1 VYLKFLFIEHE
12 YQYLNIMKN
21 SLTPATRI
29 SAFIAAV
36 LLLVSLW
43 VPIWR
48 IELMAPQYPG
58 GLVLQIGAKGLSG
71 DVDVVNGLNHYIG
84 MRTLHTEDFFEFTIL
99 PYLIGTIALFGFLSV
114 VINRKWF
121 FFTWSIILGLFCVA
135 ALVDFYI
142 WEYNYGHNLD
152 PTAPIR
158 VEGMS
163 YQPPLIGYK
172 KLLNFGAYSV
182 PDIGGWL
189 FIGAALL
196 VAFGVFYEIRKI
208 VLLKRKL
215 PTPSIA
221 TVIISMLLITSCS
234 SGPQP
239 IKYGVD
245 NCSHCKMKIVDQTSG
260 AEVITSKGK
269 VYKFDDLVCL
279 QSYLKDESAV
289 AIQVEEIYLT
299 DFMGAHQLVKAENCI
314 LYKSD
319 KLRTPMNGNIVAL
332 SKSDSLNHLLQEWGG
347 VQIKWSD
354 FNPLSK

>member
-1 VYLKFLFIEHE
+1 
-12 YQYLNIMKN
+12 MKK

-29 SAFIAAV
+29 SAAIAAV

-58 GLVLQIGAKGLSG
+58 GLLLKIGATGLSG

-99 PYLIGTIALFGFLSV
+99 PYLIGAIALFGFLSV
-114 VINRKWF
+114 LINRKWF
-121 FFTWSIILGLFCVA
+121 FFTWSVILGLFCVA
-135 ALVDFYI
+135 ALIDFYI

-189 FIGAALL
+189 FIAAALL
-196 VAFGVFYEIRKI
+196 VAFGVFYEIR
-208 VLLKRKL
+208 R
-215 PTPSIA
+215 
-221 TVIISMLLITSCS
+221 VIIQKKKGKAQAVVVSIFLMLLVTGCS
-234 SGPQP
+234 NGPQP

-245 NCSHCKMKIVDQTSG
+245 NCNHCMMKIVDHTSG
-260 AEVITSKGK
+260 AEIVTAKGK
-269 VYKFDDLVCL
+269 VYIFDDLACL
-279 QSYLKDESAV
+279 KTFLSTESAV
-289 AIQVEEIYLT
+289 ASQMKQVYLT
-299 DFMGAHQLVKAENCI
+299 DFMGSHQLVKAEDCI
-314 LYKSD
+314 LYKSE
-319 KLRTPMNGNIVAL
+319 KLRTPMNGKIVAL
-332 SKSDSLNHLLQEWGG
+332 GKSDSLNYLLQEWGG
-347 VQIKWSD
+347 EKISWSD

>member
-1 VYLKFLFIEHE
+1 
-12 YQYLNIMKN
+12 MKN

-29 SAFIAAV
+29 SATIAAV

-58 GLVLQIGAKGLSG
+58 GLLLKIGATGLSG

-84 MRTLHTEDFFEFTIL
+84 MRTLHTEDFFEFIIL

-114 VINRKWF
+114 LINKKWF
-121 FFTWSIILGLFCVA
+121 FFTWSVILCLFCVA
-135 ALVDFYI
+135 ALIDFYI

-158 VEGMS
+158 VEGMA

-189 FIGAALL
+189 FISAVLL
-196 VAFGVFYEIRKI
+196 VAFGVFYEIRKVVNQKKKGQLLAI
-208 VLLKRKL
+208 VVSVLLIL
-215 PTPSIA
+215 MFTG
-221 TVIISMLLITSCS
+221 CS

-239 IKYGVD
+239 MKYGVD
-245 NCSHCKMKIVDQTSG
+245 NCNHCKMKIVDHTSG
-260 AEVITSKGK
+260 AEIITAKGK

-279 QSYLKDESAV
+279 KTFLNTETAIAV
-289 AIQVEEIYLT
+289 QVKQVYLT
-299 DFMGAHQLVKAENCI
+299 DFMGSHQLVKAEDCI
-314 LYKSD
+314 LYKSE
-319 KLRTPMNGNIVAL
+319 KLRTPMNGNVVAL
-332 SKSDSLNHLLQEWGG
+332 SKSDTLNYLLQVWGG
-347 VQIKWSD
+347 EKINWSD